1 MPAVLGLLAIF
12 DLRVELQLL
21 ADHFT
26 LASLAAAIRSH
37 PLAMAVLLL
46 MPSLL
51 QHYRRSR
58 H

>member
-1 MPAVLGLLAIF
+1 VVLGLLAIF
-12 DLRVELQLL
+12 DMRVEIQLL
-21 ADHFT
+21 TDHFT
-26 LASLAAAIRSH
+26 LASFAAAIRSH

-51 QHYRRSR
+51 QHYRYRR